1 MQDGLGV
8 VPPLAA
14 TQQAADFDPTTTT
27 NAWYNLT
34 ALARAVN
41 VTRYAPLF
49 EDVVMAGPRI
59 VMKLGSFMTAPNS
72 LALSAQDVVASATE
86 SDAEMLRPLTTDSSL
101 YSNIMNVASAPSS
114 QVGGSS
120 AQAPFLSLDGVRGLG
135 SVFGYATSKW
145 ALSCL
150 AMAVILNRTHIFA
163 ATRRRLRL
171 RWQVRLVLRIVPVVL
186 LVLQARTV
194 LQSIQC
200 QTSPDFALLRW
211 GDANK
216 SSDLMFSHS
225 NTFLNTISSTLLFGA
240 TDEQSCV
247 AAQMVPSPDPD
258 APREL
263 RGSLSRLWPQFG
275 TYCLSQ
281 FLETISCAV
290 QGRSVAA
297 ETGMT
302 LFEQSLAFAEAD
314 AAVNS
319 QLGWGAFSKYQ
330 SPIPASL
337 SQGGTVVM
345 TRAAILRRVN
355 TSPEVL
361 WIAFLSSMTHITS
374 HVLGIFD
381 LQAKYRLASTAF
393 WGLCYMGSLVWS
405 FITFEAE
412 NPATQG
418 FFRFPTVCII
428 GFIPH
433 VLILIGIIMCL
444 FVYGLALLLTA
455 VMPPASQEN
464 SGMTFRQRLFRAHEN
479 MQANVSLSELR
490 ITREMDF
497 YTALLRTGFAA
508 ITMASEAVYLN
519 EDRGVS
525 MKRQTWL
532 EEARYREAEEL
543 RRHWISMGLSDPRYD
558 QIGTVGLIPVKDGP
572 LLPPNGYSRER
583 AAQKVP
589 RGRGD
594 KVIRVGIGASERSSR
609 WVLAVEFLIAINKLL
624 GRVFA
629 LSVLWLLSVLRIQA
643 RPAWLLW
650 LASRTKGNGSDEASA
665 QKSRSGGSRDAT
677 TKPTDGDASLRMD
690 ALDIEA
696 EFRRVDTSQDE
707 ETLDGDLYKYW
718 LKGGWWGSND
728 MSGTYQPSQD
738 DEDWDNT
745 SVITMTTNGGD
756 TEDEGGGGY
765 SSEEGSGQRTPTQRS
780 PQPSRESTPF
790 LDSPLAMS
798 DLARLLHPT
807 SLEERQDA
815 ERLAAHLQSDRI
827 LTRSGFRRMEQ
838 LQRTRILT
846 VQSPKAKQPK
856 KLGPQGRLTKL
867 SPEEEEHL
875 LEQLIWTKRQ
885 GTPTNDDDQRD
896 IRGSESPSYPAEGE
910 SPPCVVCQCSPR
922 TVIVWPCRCLSL
934 CDDCRVSLAMNNF
947 DKCVCCRRDVMSF
960 SRIYVP

>member
-1 MQDGLGV
+1 MQNGIAI

-14 TQQAADFDPTTTT
+14 TQQVADFDPTTTNT
-27 NAWYNLT
+27 WYNLT

-49 EDVVMAGPRI
+49 EDLVMVGPRI
-59 VMKLGSFMTAPNS
+59 VMKLGSLMAAPDS
-72 LALSAQDVVASATE
+72 LALPAQDAISSAAASASE
-86 SDAEMLRPLTTDSSL
+86 QEILRPITTDSSL
-101 YSNIMNVASAPSS
+101 YSNMMNVAAAPGTQAASA
-114 QVGGSS
+114 S
-120 AQAPFLSLDGVRGLG
+120 AQPPFMSLDGVRGLG
-135 SVFGYATSKW
+135 SVFSYATSRW
-145 ALSCL
+145 ALSCI
-150 AMAVILNRTHIFA
+150 AMAVVLNRTHIFA

-171 RWQVRLVLRIVPVVL
+171 RWQVRLLLRIVPFVV
-186 LVLQARTV
+186 LVLQARTL

-200 QTSPDFALLRW
+200 QTSPDFSQLRW
-211 GDANK
+211 GDANR

-225 NTFLNTISSTLLFGA
+225 NPFLNTMSSSLLFGA
-240 TDEQSCV
+240 SDEQSCV
-247 AAQMVPSPDPD
+247 AADMVPSPDPD
-258 APREL
+258 ALREL
-263 RGSLSRLWPQFG
+263 RGSLSRLWPLFG
-275 TYCLSQ
+275 TFCLSQ

-290 QGRSVAA
+290 QGRPVAA

-314 AAVNS
+314 AAVNN

-330 SPIPASL
+330 NPVPASL
-337 SQGGTVVM
+337 NQGGTVVM

-374 HVLGIFD
+374 HLLGLFD
-381 LQAKYRLASTAF
+381 LQAKYRLVNTGF
-393 WGLCYMGSLVWS
+393 WGLCFMGSLVWS
-405 FITFEAE
+405 FLTFEAD
-412 NPATQG
+412 NPASQG

-428 GFIPH
+428 GFVPH
-433 VLILIGIIMCL
+433 VLILIGIVMCL

-455 VMPPASQEN
+455 VMPPASQEH
-464 SGMTFRQRLFRAHEN
+464 SRMTFRQRLLHAHEN

-525 MKRQTWL
+525 LKHQTWL

-543 RRHWISMGLSDPRYD
+543 RRQWISMGLSDPRYD
-558 QIGTVGLIPVKDGP
+558 QIGTIGLIPVKDGP

-594 KVIRVGIGASERSSR
+594 KVLRVGIGASERSSR
-609 WVLAVEFLIAINKLL
+609 WLLALEFLIGINKLL
-624 GRVFA
+624 ARVFA
-629 LSVLWLLSVLRIQA
+629 LSVLWILGVCRLQT

-650 LASRTKGNGSDEASA
+650 LASRSKAPGADNGSRQNRGS
-665 QKSRSGGSRDAT
+665 SGGKDAMA
-677 TKPTDGDASLRMD
+677 KPLEGESLRMD

-696 EFRRVDTSQDE
+696 EFRRIDTNQDE

-728 MSGTYQPSQD
+728 MSGTYQPREEED
-738 DEDWDNT
+738 DWDNT
-745 SVITMTTNGGD
+745 SVITMTTNGGE
-756 TEDEGGGGY
+756 TEDE
-765 SSEEGSGQRTPTQRS
+765 EEDNWTSDVGSGQRTPTQRS
-780 PQPSRESTPF
+780 PRPEREGTPF
-790 LDSPLAMS
+790 LDSPLAMG

-807 SLEERQDA
+807 SLEERQEA

-827 LTRSGFRRMEQ
+827 LTRSGFRRIEQ

-846 VQSPKAKQPK
+846 VQSPKAKQTS

-867 SPEEEEHL
+867 SPDEEEHL

-885 GTPTNDDDQRD
+885 ASPAKDDQQD
-896 IRGSESPSYPAEGE
+896 SGTPAEGE